1 MATTMVES
9 WAVDLAT
16 IGPIYPWVGSEG
28 LLVVLGSRSGS
39 AGTSGSCGSRAARTR
54 RSCAVWT
61 RPEKIERAMREQRL
75 D

>member
-28 LLVVLGSRSGS
+28 LLCGAGHGVLDRLAHL
-39 AGTSGSCGSRAARTR
+39 AGCASRAAPTEA
-54 RSCAVWT
+54 SCA
-61 RPEKIERAMREQRL
+61 A
-75 D
+75 